1 MAPPKNAPK
10 KLRRLVADL
19 SPAALIDRKL
29 DIEWKAAA
37 RTIAGEGVV
46 ESAHWDAKW
55 EAVDRVL
62 THDPPLYL
70 AGGFK
75 TVKAFCAKHLPGV
88 HLQTVRDST
97 RVARHFTAAHEAAHG
112 VTSLAA
118 LLDYL
123 EAVNGELPR
132 VAIDPA
138 RTRVVVRRGRANETV
153 LFPTLTTDEMRAAAR
168 AKRPKRRSAAQ
179 PADPTAR
186 AIVAALTKARLP
198 ALAPTRRRATNLFPP
213 VADADLARFG
223 KALAAIKLP

>member
-1 MAPPKNAPK
+1 MARAKNAPQ
-10 KLRRLVADL
+10 RSRTPVAEL

-29 DIEWKAAA
+29 DAAWKSAA
-37 RTIAGEGVV
+37 RTIAGEGIE
-46 ESAHWDAKW
+46 ESNHWDAKW

-75 TVKAFCAKHLPGV
+75 TAKAFCSKHLPGV
-88 HLQTVRDST
+88 HLQTVRDHT

-112 VTSLAA
+112 VTALAA
-118 LLDYL
+118 PLDYL
-123 EAVNGELPR
+123 EAVAGELPR

-168 AKRPKRRSAAQ
+168 AKRPRRKVTAK
-179 PADPTAR
+179 PADPVTASI
-186 AIVAALTKARLP
+186 AAALTKARLP
-198 ALAPTRRRATNLFPP
+198 ALTPTRRRETNLFPP
-213 VADADLARFG
+213 VADADLVGFG